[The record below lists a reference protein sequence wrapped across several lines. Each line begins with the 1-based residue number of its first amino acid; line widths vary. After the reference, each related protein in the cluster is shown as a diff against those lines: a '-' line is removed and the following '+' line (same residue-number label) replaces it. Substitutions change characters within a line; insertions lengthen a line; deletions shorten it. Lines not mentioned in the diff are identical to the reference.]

1 MPFKTRHHASKSN
14 CNSSALCQIAGM
26 SKPVPVHHALAQS
39 LTDHQVK
46 ALFGLM
52 GDANLFMVDHWMR
65 HHGGRFIPVAHEGS
79 AVLMAMGYAQ
89 VTSGIGVATVTHG
102 PAVTNCV
109 TALVEGVKGH
119 VPIVLLAGDTPAE
132 NLLHHQNVDQREIFK
147 ATGAGFLQM
156 RSPATATQDLAR
168 AFYRAGA
175 ERRPVVLNMPVDFMW
190 EDAGPQAAPFEA
202 FVQPQGI
209 AQSNVV
215 DEAVGMIAS
224 ARRPLILAGGG
235 AIRAKAELVGLADRL
250 DAPLATTLR
259 GNGLFGDHPANIGI
273 IGTLSTPAA
282 YEVMAQSDCVVA
294 FGAGLHYYTTDHG
307 KLLKGKRLV
316 QIDIDPAAIG
326 RGMHPD
332 AALIAD
338 AGPAADLIRYWLDE
352 AEIAPSGF
360 AKELDSDALSHHP
373 TPPNRTPDG
382 FVNYVD
388 ALEALEDALPKDRI
402 IVTDVGRFMTEI
414 WARMTVPDPQSF
426 VPATHFTCI
435 GLGLQEAIGAAV
447 AKPDRTVVACCG
459 DGGFMLGGINELH
472 TAIRLGLN
480 MVIVVANDSAYGA
493 EHIQFEHRQM
503 DPGNSH
509 LDWPCFADVAR
520 AMGAQAMRVD
530 GSAALNDALEM
541 LKTRQGVAVIE
552 LVLDPA
558 DVPPLRV

>member
-1 MPFKTRHHASKSN
+1 MTNA
-14 CNSSALCQIAGM
+14 
-26 SKPVPVHHALAQS
+26 VPVHQALAQS
-39 LTDHQVK
+39 LTDHNVD

-65 HHGGRFIPVAHEGS
+65 AHGGRFISVAHEGS

-89 VTSGIGVATVTHG
+89 VTGWVGVATVTHG

-147 ATGAGFLQM
+147 ATGAGFEQM

-168 AFYRAGA
+168 AFYRARA
-175 ERRPVVLNMPVDFMW
+175 ERRPVVLNMPVDMMW
-190 EDAGPQAAPFEA
+190 EDAGPQAAPLPA
-202 FVQPQGI
+202 FGQPQGI
-209 AQSNVV
+209 AQSDVV

-224 ARRPLILAGGG
+224 ARRPLILAGHG
-235 AIRAKAELVGLADRL
+235 AIGARDALVALADRL
-250 DAPLATTLR
+250 EAPLATTLR
-259 GNGLFGDHPANIGI
+259 GNGLFAGHPTNIGI

-282 YEVMAQSDCVVA
+282 YEVMAQADCIVA

-307 KLLKGKRLV
+307 KLLKDKRLV
-316 QIDIDPAAIG
+316 QVDIDPAAIG

-338 AGPAADLIRYWLDE
+338 VGPAADLIRYWLDE

-360 AKELDSDALSHHP
+360 AKELDAAELRHHP
-373 TPPNRTPDG
+373 TPPNRTPEG
-382 FVNYVD
+382 CVNYVEAIH
-388 ALEALEDALPKDRI
+388 ALEEALPQDRI

-426 VPATHFTCI
+426 IPATHFTCI

-459 DGGFMLGGINELH
+459 DGGFMLGGLTELH

-480 MVIVVANDSAYGA
+480 MVVVVANDSAYGA

-503 DPGNSH
+503 DPASSH
-509 LDWPCFADVAR
+509 LDWPGFADVAR
-520 AMGAQAMRVD
+520 SMGAQAVRVD
-530 GSAALNDALEM
+530 GAAALEAALEM
-541 LKTRQGVAVIE
+541 LKTREGLGFIE